1 MAFHADNSNRNP
13 NMATMGTTQQPQ
25 QPQQPYQQQQPQ
37 GQSRRHGNQPT
48 QSPSTNWSF
57 GSGLFGAP
65 IPRSMGSEYY
75 LKFKEHL
82 EKIYK
87 SAFPGVVIN
96 VLDLDNNAE
105 SALAFSSVIVAL
117 TLADKPTHG
126 VAYHI
131 LILEA
136 TGDQLTPIMDTVNG
150 GPIEILRVTGNAYD
164 NVLVSEATAKVAQRY
179 PNTPIYMVDACV
191 VPREFNPADESM
203 MQNLAL
209 NAGLATL
216 TELEV
221 REENFVDLNL
231 QPISGDN
238 SLNITVGFNKH
249 QLLDVV
255 GMPMRTDALIQF
267 TSKKQ
272 PKSADKY
279 TSVNQGSNELKISEI
294 SCFTDLVWSPVAA
307 ATAFNPYAQ
316 VQQTATQKYIARL
329 VITNLASNH
338 AYTTG
343 STLLAIATSMSLR
356 DDSNWIQAFRP
367 AMMNTKELD
376 LSDIGSLNFEA
387 NLENDVTGTGRYIDT
402 KTDSFGLEELGQ
414 LVYALVQPGLVISLD
429 CPEVAPQTWYTR
441 VFADASL
448 GDPNAYN
455 EIYEAASTL
464 TNGNF
469 ERHFNHNDKMFED
482 QNNRIHNGYWID
494 NKGNKRDIRDFDHL
508 AVCNLVGERNIQLVR
523 DWSDTFLRQQ
533 YPLEMRLSARK
544 RMISSLANEKA
555 VFTGFS
561 QRVTFSA
568 KFLDALATGIRE
580 TNLSVKIN
588 TPLTGSDFNN
598 QRGVATFADTALLKT
613 GQSFMSVAGNTYGHN
628 QNMPQY
634 QTFSQRWV

>member
-1 MAFHADNSNRNP
+1 MAFTATNSNANP
-13 NMATMGTTQQPQ
+13 NTANVNTNNAQPQ
-25 QPQQPYQQQQPQ
+25 NHSRHHNSAPS
-37 GQSRRHGNQPT
+37 QSRA
-48 QSPSTNWSF
+48 WSF
-57 GSGLFGAP
+57 EGGLFGAP

-87 SAFPGVVIN
+87 AAFPGVIID
-96 VLDLDNNAE
+96 VLDLDNNTE

-117 TLADKPTHG
+117 SLKDKPAHG

-136 TGDQLTPIMDTVNG
+136 TGDQLTPITDSINNSPV
-150 GPIEILRVTGNAYD
+150 EILRVTGDAYD
-164 NVLVSEATAKVAQRY
+164 QILVNAAGSKVAQKY
-179 PNTPIYMVDACV
+179 PGTPLYLVDACV
-191 VPREFNPADESM
+191 VPREFNPSDETM

-221 REENFVDLNL
+221 REDNFNDINL
-231 QPISGDN
+231 QPIAKDST
-238 SLNITVGFNKH
+238 LNITVGFNKH

-255 GMPMRTDALIQF
+255 GMPMRTDALINF

-272 PKSADKY
+272 NQTNQKQA
-279 TSVNQGSNELKISEI
+279 SVNQGSNELKISEI
-294 SCFTDLVWSPVAA
+294 SCFTDLVWSPVAPA
-307 ATAFNPYAQ
+307 VFNPYAQ
-316 VQQTATQKYIARL
+316 IQQTSTQKYIARL

-356 DDSNWIQAFRP
+356 DDSNWYQAFRP
-367 AMMNTKELD
+367 SMFNEKELD
-376 LSDIGSLNFEA
+376 LSDIGSLNYEA
-387 NLENDVTGTGRYIDT
+387 NLENDVTGIGRYIDT
-402 KTDSFGLEELGQ
+402 KTDSFTLEDLGQ
-414 LVYALVQPGLVISLD
+414 LVAALVQPGLVISLD

-441 VFADASL
+441 VFAAASF
-448 GDPNAYN
+448 GDMNAYN

-464 TNGNF
+464 TNRNF
-469 ERHFNHNDKMFED
+469 EQYFPHQTAMFED
-482 QNNRIHNGYWID
+482 RNNRVHNGYWID

-508 AVCNLVGERNIQLVR
+508 AVCNLIGERNTQSIR

-568 KFLDALATGIRE
+568 KFLDALARGIKDTGL
-580 TNLSVKIN
+580 NVKIN
-588 TPLTGSDFNN
+588 TPLTGSDFSN
-598 QRGVATFADTALLKT
+598 QRGVATFANNALLT
-613 GQSFMSVAGNTYGHN
+613 PGQSFMSVGGFQYN
-628 QNMPQY
+628 QNHYQPQY
-634 QTFSQRWV
+634 QNFGNRWE

>member
-1 MAFHADNSNRNP
+1 MAFTADNSNRNP
-13 NMATMGTTQQPQ
+13 NMATITANQAQPQ
-25 QPQQPYQQQQPQ
+25 QPQ
-37 GQSRRHGNQPT
+37 GHSRRHGNTQT
-48 QSPSTNWSF
+48 QSPSRAWSF
-57 GSGLFGAP
+57 ESGLFGAP
-65 IPRSMGSEYY
+65 IPRTMGSEYY

-82 EKIYK
+82 EKVYK
-87 SAFPGVVIN
+87 SAFPGVIIN
-96 VLDLDNNAE
+96 VLDLDNNTE
-105 SALAFSSVIVAL
+105 SALAYSSIIVAL
-117 TLADKPTHG
+117 SLKDKPDHG

-136 TGDQLTPIMDTVNG
+136 TGDQLAPIMDSING
-150 GPIEILRVTGNAYD
+150 SPIEILRVTGNAYD
-164 NVLVSEATAKVAQRY
+164 DILIKAANLKVMQMY
-179 PNTPIYMVDACV
+179 PNTPIYHVDACV
-191 VPREFNPADESM
+191 VPREFNPADETM

-221 REENFVDLNL
+221 REDNFVDLNL
-231 QPISGDN
+231 QPISGDQ

-255 GMPMRTDALIQF
+255 GMPMRTDALINF

-272 PKSADKY
+272 AKNANDKY
-279 TSVNQGSNELKISEI
+279 GSVNQGSNELKISEI
-294 SCFTDLVWSPVAA
+294 SCFTDLVWSPVAP
-307 ATAFNPYAQ
+307 TTFNPYQ
-316 VQQTATQKYIARL
+316 QIQQTSTQKYIARL

-367 AMMNTKELD
+367 SMFNEKELD
-376 LSDIGSLNFEA
+376 LSDIGSLNYEA

-402 KTDSFGLEELGQ
+402 KIDSFGLEELGQ
-414 LVYALVQPGLVISLD
+414 LVAALVQPGLVISLD
-429 CPEVAPQTWYTR
+429 CPEVGPQSWYTR
-441 VFADASL
+441 VFSEASL
-448 GDPNAYN
+448 GNMNAYN

-464 TNGNF
+464 TNRNF
-469 ERHFNHNDKMFED
+469 EQYFPHNTPMFED
-482 QNNRIHNGYWID
+482 INNRIHNGYWID
-494 NKGNKRDIRDFDHL
+494 HKGNKRDIRDFDHL

-533 YPLEMRLSARK
+533 YPLDQRLSARK

-568 KFLDALATGIRE
+568 KFLDALARGIKD
-580 TNLSVKIN
+580 TNLSVRIN

-598 QRGVATFADTALLKT
+598 QRGVATFANNALLT
-613 GQSFMSVAGNTYGHN
+613 QGQSFMSIGGNQAAQRPGYSMS
-628 QNMPQY
+628 QNFGY
-634 QTFSQRWV
+634 RWN